1 VAGVAG
7 GTNDLTI
14 TGNLDLDGAATG
26 LGFLSVSGTSN
37 LGANVTTA
45 TTQTYTGAVTLSG
58 GNRTLAGTTINFGST
73 LDGGAAALTVTGN
86 LDLNGAATNLT
97 TLSVSGTSNL
107 GGNVTSTGT
116 QTYSGATTLSGGA
129 RTLTAS
135 TVNFGST
142 LDGGNDAL
150 TITGNLDLDGA
161 ATNLTTLSVS
171 GTSDIGGNVTT
182 TGTQS
187 YGNVVLTANA
197 TFTTTDS
204 AVTFG
209 GTVDSDGTPRAF
221 SVVAGTGQ
229 IDIVGNI
236 GGISPM
242 ASIYLGTTGD
252 AILGGS
258 ATTGS
263 FQTNA
268 GGTTYLGGDIT
279 ATGFIQFSDAVVLTA
294 DVTLA
299 TSGTAGLYVMSTID
313 SDGTPRN
320 LVLSITG
327 VTGELA
333 LTSNIGAT
341 SALASLTASAIDML
355 TIGGNVTTTGAQS
368 YSAADIRLN
377 NAGTRVLTGTS
388 ASFTGPL
395 RSLSG
400 GVSALNVTGDAAFS
414 STVGVGGSL
423 NTLTVGG
430 TTSLG
435 GNVTTTGAQSY
446 TGLVTIT
453 APVTLT
459 GTLVTLTGG
468 LTGTDDLTVAAAA
481 VLGGDVNTGTGLQT
495 YNGAVTL
502 AGAAGTRTLT
512 GGTVTFQSTVN
523 ALVAGDQGL
532 AVDGAAVFNGIVGG
546 TAALASLSVSGTS
559 AIGANVTTTGNQIY
573 TGAATLSGGDRTLAG
588 STIQFGDTLAGGTN
602 GLTITG
608 NLDLDGEAT
617 GLTTLSVSGT
627 SDIAANVT
635 SSGNQSYGGVVTLSA
650 NAAFTSTTGNID
662 FDAAIAGA
670 GFTLDID
677 AQGATGTVDFGGD
690 VVADVLTVSAD
701 QLNLAAGVDLDTSG
715 ANGNISLFVDGL
727 ALAGTNTINAG
738 TGTFQIT
745 PRTTT
750 HTVEFGSTDTGLA
763 TDVYYDSDFTGITA
777 GQFIVGD
784 AAHSGRIY
792 VGEANVASALTVRTT
807 GGVTLFGNLTTA
819 GTTIIDA
826 NLAVDGATRTVN
838 TTDGDFTV
846 TGTTDG
852 ANVGGNDRLAVQTGT
867 GTATFTGVI
876 GGTTDLE
883 RLNVVGAVA
892 FLPNLTVGEFS
903 RGPGGA
909 ITTTLTGDTY
919 ASTVNG
925 FQLLGIVTLTAN
937 TSITSAGSIHF
948 DVMNGAAFDLSANAA
963 TTVSILGAMMVAN
976 LDVTAGTRIYIQGD
990 VTTAG
995 GVQDYDGLADILGS
1009 RTLEAATVI
1018 FRGAIDANDAFS
1030 SLAIVGDAQF
1040 LGAVGAPDPL
1050 ASLSVSGA
1058 TTIGADVTTSGAQR
1072 HPDLHRRGD
1081 AVGWRADFGRHDGQ
1095 LRLDARRRQRCAD
1108 HHRQPRPRRCRDEPD
1123 HAVGVG
1129 HLEPRREC
1137 DELEQPGLFG
1147 CCHAFGR

>member
-1 VAGVAG
+1 TDAANDFTGAVSLNNSGANAVAVTDVNALILGASTVGDDLTVTAASLTISAGATVASSGGGDITLLTDALQVGIGGTINAGAGNITLSTVTLAHDIEVCGGASCVGIPTFDASYDLANLAVTAASFTVGRATHTGAITMQALTFGFPLTVVNGGTGSISVVGDYDGTGSLALTSGSGGIDLGANVTTSTTQTYTGAVTLSGGARTLAGSTVQFVAGVAG

-368 YSAADIRLN
+368 YS
-377 NAGTRVLTGTS
+377 
-388 ASFTGPL
+388 
-395 RSLSG
+395 
-400 GVSALNVTGDAAFS
+400 
-414 STVGVGGSL
+414 
-423 NTLTVGG
+423 
-430 TTSLG
+430 
-435 GNVTTTGAQSY
+435 
-446 TGLVTIT
+446 
-453 APVTLT
+453 
-459 GTLVTLTGG
+459 
-468 LTGTDDLTVAAAA
+468 
-481 VLGGDVNTGTGLQT
+481 
-495 YNGAVTL
+495 
-502 AGAAGTRTLT
+502 
-512 GGTVTFQSTVN
+512 
-523 ALVAGDQGL
+523 
-532 AVDGAAVFNGIVGG
+532 
-546 TAALASLSVSGTS
+546 
-559 AIGANVTTTGNQIY
+559 
-573 TGAATLSGGDRTLAG
+573 
-588 STIQFGDTLAGGTN
+588 
-602 GLTITG
+602 
-608 NLDLDGEAT
+608 
-617 GLTTLSVSGT
+617 
-627 SDIAANVT
+627 
-635 SSGNQSYGGVVTLSA
+635 
-650 NAAFTSTTGNID
+650 
-662 FDAAIAGA
+662 
-670 GFTLDID
+670 
-677 AQGATGTVDFGGD
+677 
-690 VVADVLTVSAD
+690 
-701 QLNLAAGVDLDTSG
+701 
-715 ANGNISLFVDGL
+715 
-727 ALAGTNTINAG
+727 
-738 TGTFQIT
+738 
-745 PRTTT
+745 
-750 HTVEFGSTDTGLA
+750 
-763 TDVYYDSDFTGITA
+763 
-777 GQFIVGD
+777 
-784 AAHSGRIY
+784 
-792 VGEANVASALTVRTT
+792 
-807 GGVTLFGNLTTA
+807 
-819 GTTIIDA
+819 
-826 NLAVDGATRTVN
+826 
-838 TTDGDFTV
+838 
-846 TGTTDG
+846 
-852 ANVGGNDRLAVQTGT
+852 
-867 GTATFTGVI
+867 
-876 GGTTDLE
+876 
-883 RLNVVGAVA
+883 
-892 FLPNLTVGEFS
+892 
-903 RGPGGA
+903 
-909 ITTTLTGDTY
+909 
-919 ASTVNG
+919 
-925 FQLLGIVTLTAN
+925 
-937 TSITSAGSIHF
+937 
-948 DVMNGAAFDLSANAA
+948 
-963 TTVSILGAMMVAN
+963 
-976 LDVTAGTRIYIQGD
+976 
-990 VTTAG
+990 
-995 GVQDYDGLADILGS
+995 
-1009 RTLEAATVI
+1009 
-1018 FRGAIDANDAFS
+1018 
-1030 SLAIVGDAQF
+1030 
-1040 LGAVGAPDPL
+1040 
-1050 ASLSVSGA
+1050 
-1058 TTIGADVTTSGAQR
+1058 
-1072 HPDLHRRGD
+1072 
-1081 AVGWRADFGRHDGQ
+1081 
-1095 LRLDARRRQRCAD
+1095 
-1108 HHRQPRPRRCRDEPD
+1108 
-1123 HAVGVG
+1123 
-1129 HLEPRREC
+1129 
-1137 DELEQPGLFG
+1137 
-1147 CCHAFGR
+1147 